1 MDKPHVTILKSIAE
15 FFFLAVMAI
24 IPAMLVRA
32 DLSGGSWSGEFSR
45 TEVMQE
51 TLLLIAAL
59 SFWLLAV
66 KRADI
71 RGFVVLA
78 AGFYSVMLIR
88 EMDAFLDPI
97 QHGFWKYP
105 ALLVAFGSIGYTLLA
120 ARDRVVQ
127 PMAAFFSTKAYFL
140 MAIGLV
146 TLLFFSRTIGS
157 GKLVWDSLLGSAFT
171 NDFKNALQEGIE
183 LYGYLLIAYASV
195 LYARLQLKRA

>member
-1 MDKPHVTILKSIAE
+1 MDKPHVTILKSMIE
-15 FFFLAVMAI
+15 FVFLAVMAI
-24 IPAMLVRA
+24 LPAVLVRA

-45 TEVMQE
+45 TEVLQE
-51 TLLLIAAL
+51 VLLAVTAL
-59 SFWLLAV
+59 CFWLLAV
-66 KRADI
+66 KKADI
-71 RGFVVLA
+71 RGFVVLV
-78 AGFYSVMLIR
+78 AGFYTAMLIR

-105 ALLVAFGSIGYTLLA
+105 ALLVAFGSIGYTLMA
-120 ARDRVVQ
+120 ARDRVAQ

-157 GKLVWDSLLGSAFT
+157 GKLVWDSLLGEAFS

-183 LYGYLLIAYASV
+183 LYGYMLIAYASV
-195 LYARLQLKRA
+195 IYTRLQFKRS